1 MNTTTTISN
10 YEDVIDSREV
20 IARIE
25 ELEGERDEWVA
36 SDPDV
41 LDTGDKIEADEIIWA
56 TEYPEDAA
64 ELEALQSL
72 AEEAEG
78 YAADWQYGEALI
90 RYSYFTEYVMEML
103 RDRGEL
109 PSETP
114 WYIAIDED
122 ATAENIKIDYTEVD
136 FNGVSYYIR

>member
-10 YEDVIDSREV
+10 MDDIIDSRDV

-25 ELEGERDEWVA
+25 ELEGERDDYW
-36 SDPDV
+36 
-41 LDTGDKIEADEIIWA
+41 TGTEAGWSNDN
-56 TEYPEDAA
+56 PEDAA

-90 RYSYFTEYVMEML
+90 RYSYFTEYAMDML
-103 RDRGEL
+103 RDCGEL

-114 WYIAIDED
+114 WYIAIDEEQ
-122 ATAENIKIDYTEVD
+122 TAENIKVDYTEVD
-136 FNGVSYYIR
+136 FDGVSYYIR